1 MALHTKIILGLIL
14 GLILGIISVFAGIGE
29 FISDW
34 VSPFGTIFAEPSER
48 PLQLILLVVIVGD
61 TKDGGAKISI
71 ESNFKQPLASVI
83 EAT

>member
-1 MALHTKIILGLIL
+1 M
-14 GLILGIISVFAGIGE
+14 
-29 FISDW
+29 
-34 VSPFGTIFAEPSER
+34 FAEPSER

-83 EAT
+83 EATYNPALKPIIESIKLLFDVPPNIEE